1 MRKNLIS
8 PYVGE
13 ALHTSSEY
21 LLNKKFDLSF
31 SSMVDNRTAEEVC
44 RKREQ
49 EAYRYYIKKGP
60 LTFENFMETLRN
72 SFVNSNDAEVLN
84 RFSHERL
91 TAYLRTLAN
100 DHKDKRTEQLFQEYE
115 FTIEIKDEA
124 SPEIEKVLQSAFPQQ
139 MKRQGFVSLNLGIAN
154 QEKQLKAMLKQ
165 LASQRKGSKNQS
177 KGYKETLKDI
187 ESGLINGLVIS
198 PGKKYPTS
206 MSTAIE
212 LDSKARSFPWGFYK
226 ADIEKALE
234 TQDPYYTGRLQ
245 EAYNALKTFF
255 TKTLIEGG
263 SPEMHRAAEMVW
275 QDKLGNSLSSSF
287 SFFEKGDVKNLQIG
301 AAGEFQAALIFAYFD
316 IIFGG
321 NGKEIAKIA
330 GDEMKHGVQGKIDV
344 ELLGKYGIQVKNYDL
359 ALRETLGRATV
370 ISTGT
375 NAGRF
380 SEYLD
385 PKQGEDFRLFF
396 ANYYFNKSFAD
407 QRKEDFS
414 LAVQNIGEYAYGLYS
429 LAMSDS
435 LEDDRVSFYL
445 VGGKFLIPASD
456 IIAAFR
462 KNKKG
467 SSIRRPDIAIR
478 GINRLTDEEFEE
490 RGLEP
495 LYWKQSSNVSYYPT
509 ELNEQQYENLLYR
522 NINISSHI
530 NYMEIIGDLYNSK
543 YALY

>member
-21 LLNKKFDLSF
+21 LLDKRFDLSF
-31 SSMVDNRTAEEVC
+31 SSMISNEAAEKRC
-44 RKREQ
+44 RDREQ

-60 LTFENFMETLRN
+60 LTFENFMNTLRN
-72 SFVNSNDAEVLN
+72 GFVSSNDAEVLN
-84 RFSHERL
+84 RFSHEKL
-91 TAYLRTLAN
+91 TTHLRALAN
-100 DHKDKRTEQLFQEYE
+100 EYRDKRSEHLFQEYE
-115 FTIEIKDEA
+115 FSIEIEDEA
-124 SPEIEKVLQSAFPQQ
+124 SPEVEKALFKAFPQQ
-139 MKRQGFVSLNLGIAN
+139 MKKNGSINLNLGIAN
-154 QEKQLKAMLKQ
+154 QEKQLKSLIKEI
-165 LASQRKGSKNQS
+165 ASQRRGSKNQS
-177 KGYKETLKDI
+177 KTYKETLKDI
-187 ESGLINGLVIS
+187 EIGLVQGLKIV
-198 PGKKYPTS
+198 PGKNYPVS
-206 MSTAIE
+206 ISIAIE
-212 LDSKARSFPWGFYK
+212 LDSKAHSFPWGFYK
-226 ADIEKALE
+226 ADIEKALD
-234 TQDPYYTGRLQ
+234 TQDPYYINRLQ
-245 EAYNALKTFF
+245 EAYNALKRFF
-255 TKTLIEGG
+255 TKTLVEGG
-263 SPEMHRAAEMVW
+263 SSEMQRAAEIVW
-275 QDKLGNSLSSSF
+275 QDKLGDSLSSSF

-321 NGKEIAKIA
+321 SGREIAKIA

-359 ALRETLGRATV
+359 ALRETLNRATV

-380 SEYLD
+380 SEYLSVE
-385 PKQGEDFRLFF
+385 QGQDFRLFF
-396 ANYYFNKSFAD
+396 ANYYFNKTFAD
-407 QRKEDFS
+407 QRQEDFS
-414 LAVQNIGEYAYGLYS
+414 QAVQNIGEYAYGLYS
-429 LAMSDS
+429 LALSDS

-467 SSIRRPDIAIR
+467 SNIRKPDIAIR
-478 GINRLTDEEFEE
+478 GIKRLTDKEFEE
-490 RGLEP
+490 QGLES
-495 LYWKQSSNVSYYPT
+495 LYWKQSSNLSYYPT